1 MPTVVVS
8 PPGRFARVASG
19 PGPHQAFQRDAGTL
33 EIGIVNNMPDAA
45 LRRTERQFIGL
56 LRAAAGDRP
65 VRVRLYALPGVPRAE
80 PYLSYTRAAYHDLAA
95 LTGSRLDGLI
105 VTGTEPRAASLADE
119 PYWPAFTE
127 LTEWAASGALSTFWS
142 CLAAHAAVQHLDGV
156 HRRRFHTK
164 LSGVYRCERTCDHP
178 LLAGLPRAFP
188 VPHSRYNGLEA
199 HEIESAGYHVLS
211 RSDEV
216 PVDIFVRDGASLQV
230 FAQGHPEYD
239 ANSLLK
245 EYRRDLR
252 RYLTGERD
260 DIPAPPHGYLS
271 LEAAAAFA
279 AFEEKCRRQRGEA
292 LIPHIPYALAERTL
306 DAVWRPAA
314 VMLFRNWLA
323 LVADRKLRQE
333 GKAARAAAAPRRH
346 GLGLP

>member
-1 MPTVVVS
+1 MPTVVES
-8 PPGRFARVASG
+8 PPGRFARSMKAAMQPS
-19 PGPHQAFQRDAGTL
+19 AGAAEAL

-45 LRRTERQFIGL
+45 LRRTERQFVGL
-56 LRAAAGDRP
+56 LQAAAGDRP
-65 VRVRLYALPGVPRAE
+65 VRVRMFALPGVPRAE
-80 PYLSYTRAAYHDLAA
+80 PYRSYTRAAYHDLAA
-95 LTGSRLDGLI
+95 LTEGRLDGLI
-105 VTGTEPRAASLADE
+105 VTGTEPRARDLADE
-119 PYWPAFTE
+119 PYWPAFGE
-127 LTEWAASGALSTFWS
+127 LADWAVSGTLSTFWS

-164 LSGVYRCERTCDHP
+164 LSGVYRCARTGDHP

-199 HEIESAGYHVLS
+199 YEIEIAGYHVLT
-211 RSDEV
+211 RAEEV
-216 PVDIFVRDGASLQV
+216 PVDLFVRDGASLQV

-252 RYLTGERD
+252 RYLSGERD

-271 LEAAAAFA
+271 PQAAAAFA
-279 AFEEKCRRQRGEA
+279 VFGEECRRDRGEA
-292 LIPHIPYALAERTL
+292 LAARMPYALAERTL

-314 VMLFRNWLA
+314 VTLFRNWLA
-323 LVADRKLRQE
+323 LIAERKLKQE
-333 GKAARAAAAPRRH
+333 GKAPRGTAVPLEQ